1 MKTNVESLKALYV
14 KLGGNLTDYY
24 SDIAGGIPVSEYD
37 LISDCIQ
44 AVSKKASSGGG
55 SDLPAVTTDDNG
67 DVLTVVEGAWAKADA
82 PSGLP
87 EAGADGNVLTA
98 DNGEWVSAAP
108 KSDVYD
114 VNLTKYGDDYT
125 ATHGGVEI
133 GIADIITA
141 INAGKLIDL
150 TYVNGSERL
159 PVKCALTA
167 DLSSDDSLA
176 FSGSYNDPDK
186 YFTDGRGQYIVN
198 LLANISDDED
208 VWLDKTVYI
217 PNPSAG
223 ANGKILGVADGEY
236 ALVDPTDLSNAPL
249 IVHGTISHGDFSFTD
264 TTVKDVYDAKVADRA
279 VFLDDGDGYRWD
291 LTGALYDS
299 NSSTYSIAFGCLK
312 HGATKIVAAII
323 GISGAADTT
332 TGGSVIESDLTP
344 NT

>member
-125 ATHGGVEI
+125 ATHDGVVVGG
-133 GIADIITA
+133 ADIISAYNDGKNVVLKYNVDGVETVGNVYKCEDDTIA
-141 INAGKLIDL
+141 FTCFGGGEEDFYLAYIACLLDEEDGDFWVDFSSNLPYSSIAADGKLLCVDH
-150 TYVNGSERL
+150 
-159 PVKCALTA
+159 
-167 DLSSDDSLA
+167 
-176 FSGSYNDPDK
+176 
-186 YFTDGRGQYIVN
+186 
-198 LLANISDDED
+198 
-208 VWLDKTVYI
+208 
-217 PNPSAG
+217 G
-223 ANGKILGVADGEY
+223 AYE
-236 ALVDPTDLSNAPL
+236 LVDPTDLSNAPL

-323 GISGAADTT
+323 GISGTADTT